1 MCGDIVGGGVDGGND
16 KLRKYLI
23 SYKYSCTLSYLLHWR
38 EKITTWHLP
47 HTIVESR
54 AHGVSFSGWQED
66 EREQE
71 KVCDS
76 QTKK

>member
-1 MCGDIVGGGVDGGND
+1 MCGDVVGGRVEGGND

-23 SYKYSCTLSYLLHWR
+23 LYKYSCTLRSLLHSR
-38 EKITTWHLP
+38 EKITTKHLP

-66 EREQE
+66 ERKQE